1 MHRGRASFS
10 HRQMRPVRAGDVR
23 PRNWPWRW
31 TSPPRSTLRPFPLE
45 SSCPPVS
52 VPPQPLPAYTIQRHA
67 RTSAQAAVDVP
78 VQDSRYCV
86 FVGTASSLIVSESSI
101 IDASS
106 LNREDRHNPISLP
119 RPATGPPFLRPTRS
133 ATCCPALLRVC
144 LRLERLCQ
152 PRRLPQLPSESP
164 GRGELRACR
173 QFLTTSR
180 CPLIQRAPPV
190 PLRRY

>member
-52 VPPQPLPAYTIQRHA
+52 VPPQPLPAYAIQRHA

-101 IDASS
+101 IGASS
-106 LNREDRHNPISLP
+106 STEKI
-119 RPATGPPFLRPTRS
+119 ATTQSRSHGPPPARHSSAPRDRLLAVQRS
-133 ATCCPALLRVC
+133 
-144 LRLERLCQ
+144 
-152 PRRLPQLPSESP
+152 SESAFASNASASLVGSP
-164 GRGELRACR
+164 SCPQSPREEVSSELAVNSS
-173 QFLTTSR
+173 Q
-180 CPLIQRAPPV
+180 QADAH
-190 PLRRY
+190 